1 RSRAV
6 ERLEPAAEAAGP
18 AGPAGNRD
26 PRRASEAALGPDR
39 AARADDARLAHGGAD
54 QRGQQLCLPPV
65 LVTEGERLE
74 LVDAL
79 GVEPAGGVV
88 LLRVAE
94 RADRPG
100 ERVVAEV
107 EQRAAASVTRPE
119 PRYGV
124 GRRHEAEL

>member
-1 RSRAV
+1 EQLHGPHAVLQRHGGALRQVALHAAGDLAQLVRVERSRAV

-79 GVEPAGGVV
+79 GVEPAGGAD

-94 RADRPG
+94 RAD
-100 ERVVAEV
+100 
-107 EQRAAASVTRPE
+107 
-119 PRYGV
+119 
-124 GRRHEAEL
+124 